1 MKKFCGIILFAFIS
15 TSANAT
21 QFTVK
26 VRNDYDEPYYHE
38 VMVAKRDTS
47 ASEYIGFKREANFSY
62 TWDSDTKDLSDLVV
76 YRLGNGDPYCRLLLR
91 VLGKERIYYSLE
103 NVVNKNHVICYPVGT
118 IDKNGNMEIVIQKD
132 ENHDVY

>member
-1 MKKFCGIILFAFIS
+1 MKKFYGFVMLFAFIS

-38 VMVAKRDTS
+38 VTVAKRDVS
-47 ASEYIGFKREANFSY
+47 ASEHIGFKREANFSY
-62 TWDSDTKDLSDLVV
+62 TWESDTKDLSDLVV
-76 YRLGNGDPYCRLLLR
+76 YQSGNGGFILSPSSIS

-103 NVVNKNHVICYPVGT
+103 NIVNKKSCRMFSRG
-118 IDKNGNMEIVIQKD
+118 
-132 ENHDVY
+132 HDR